1 MNKVTFLFGAG
12 ASRNA
17 LPIVKEIPGRINRL
31 IEILS
36 SDEFLLDSNS
46 FFKEINTE
54 KAKRE
59 IQLEMIE
66 YLKWLVEASVES
78 DSVDTLAK
86 KLFLKKEFDTLKKL
100 KLALSVFFV
109 CEQVRNKPDR
119 RYDSFFASI
128 LNSINELPENIKIVT
143 WNYDYQFEITFSEF
157 IDHKDLM
164 NIESRLSIYSKNQQL
179 AYSSDIRIYKLNGTV
194 GLYRSFYNNYK
205 FINDIK
211 RPFDREFVHE
221 LTKNFAAAIYLDDL
235 KPSLSFAWENEG
247 LQSNV
252 VDSAA
257 QGVKDSIAL
266 VVIGYSFPFFNR
278 DIDRKIISSMTKL
291 KRVYFQAPD
300 ADNLKE
306 RFQALRDDLTGIE
319 LISKFDTEQ
328 FLLPNEL

>member
-17 LPIVKEIPGRINRL
+17 LPIVKEIPDRINQL

-36 SDEFLLDSNS
+36 SANLFLDSNS
-46 FFKEINTE
+46 FFDKINTE
-54 KAKRE
+54 KTKRD

-66 YLKWLVEASVES
+66 YLKWLVEASNES

-109 CEQVRNKPDR
+109 CEQAINKPDR

-128 LNSINELPENIKIVT
+128 LNSINKLPENIKILT
-143 WNYDYQFEITFSEF
+143 WNYDYQFELTFYNYFNKNNLAELQDF
-157 IDHKDLM
+157 LGVHNKFVED
-164 NIESRLSIYSKNQQL
+164 NYSKGFK
-179 AYSSDIRIYKLNGTV
+179 IYRLNGTV
-194 GLYRSFYNNYK
+194 GLYRSFYENFK
-205 FINDIK
+205 FISAIK
-211 RPFDREFVHE
+211 KPFDIGFVHE
-221 LTKNFAAAIYLDDL
+221 LTKNFAAAVYLSNL
-235 KPSLSFAWENEG
+235 NPSLSFAWENEG
-247 LQSNV
+247 SHSNV

-257 QGVKDSIAL
+257 QSVKDSIAL

-278 DIDRKIISSMTKL
+278 DVDRKIIGSMTNL

-306 RFQALRDDLTGIE
+306 RFQALRDDLKGVE